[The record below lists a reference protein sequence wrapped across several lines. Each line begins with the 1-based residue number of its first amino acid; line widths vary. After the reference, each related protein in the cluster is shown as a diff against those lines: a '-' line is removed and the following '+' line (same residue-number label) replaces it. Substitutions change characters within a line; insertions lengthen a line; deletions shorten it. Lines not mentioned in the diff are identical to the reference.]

1 MQNHPP
7 GRRIGSTLKSIP
19 AIEKMLTSFM
29 HRALLT
35 VLFAA
40 LGSVATAGELNPST
54 APMKEKLQAVVRQQL
69 EAFRRNDF
77 AAAYKFAAKGIT
89 DQFPL
94 AEFETM
100 VRKGY
105 PIVAAS
111 TDAVF
116 GLTMDDGD
124 RAVVSVR
131 VIGKEKQSGTFQYL
145 LERSGNEWRIAGV
158 FEQEEKSETI

>member
-1 MQNHPP
+1 MP
-7 GRRIGSTLKSIP
+7 
-19 AIEKMLTSFM
+19 
-29 HRALLT
+29 RALLFIF
-35 VLFAA
+35 LALLNCFAR
-40 LGSVATAGELNPST
+40 AGEMSPST
-54 APMKEKLQAVVRQQL
+54 DSMKETLQAVVRQQL

-77 AAAYKFAAKGIT
+77 SGAYKFAAKGIK

-105 PIVAAS
+105 PLIAAS

-116 GLTMDDGD
+116 GLTLDDGD

-131 VIGKEKQSGTFQYL
+131 VFGKEKLSASFQYL
-145 LERSGNEWRIAGV
+145 LERNGADWRIAGV
-158 FEQEEKSETI
+158 FEQHEKTETI